1 MAIICRCRPLSLRAS
16 GLCDVASTAA
26 STSYP
31 FAPASA
37 AVEDSAA
44 AAAAAFDRQTREES
58 GLKPSRKRFQ
68 REAPPPWPALSASM
82 LSS

>member
-1 MAIICRCRPLSLRAS
+1 MAIICRCLPFSFLAN

-31 FAPASA
+31 FVPASA
-37 AVEDSAA
+37 AEDSAA
-44 AAAAAFDRQTREES
+44 AAAVFERQARDES
-58 GLKPSRKRFQ
+58 GLKPSRKRFH
-68 REAPPPWPALSASM
+68 RDPPWRAPALSLSM